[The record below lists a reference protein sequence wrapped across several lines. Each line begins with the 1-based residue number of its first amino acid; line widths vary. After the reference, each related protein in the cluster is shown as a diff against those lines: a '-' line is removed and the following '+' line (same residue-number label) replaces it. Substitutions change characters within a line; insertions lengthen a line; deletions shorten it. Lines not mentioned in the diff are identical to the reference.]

1 MQIIVDIAEGEG
13 GRPVGT
19 IRAETSPEV
28 RSFSGNLEFLAL
40 IEALYRDNVDAHP
53 VGESSDLDQMEES

>member
-19 IRAETSPEV
+19 IRAAGQPGV

-40 IEALYRDNVDAHP
+40 VEDLYRVNTDR
-53 VGESSDLDQMEES
+53 VGEASGPKETEES

>member
-19 IRAETSPEV
+19 IRTKGQRGV
-28 RSFSGNLEFLAL
+28 LSFTGNLEFLAQV
-40 IEALYRDNVDAHP
+40 EALYRVNADSAGKASGHN
-53 VGESSDLDQMEES
+53 EREES

>member
-19 IRAETSPEV
+19 IRAAGQPGV
-28 RSFSGNLEFLAL
+28 RSFSGNLEFLAMV
-40 IEALYRDNVDAHP
+40 EDLYRVNTDRA
-53 VGESSDLDQMEES
+53 GETPGLKETEES

>member
-19 IRAETSPEV
+19 IRAAGQPGV

-40 IEALYRDNVDAHP
+40 VEDLYRVNTDRA
-53 VGESSDLDQMEES
+53 GEASGLKETEES

>member
-1 MQIIVDIAEGEG
+1 MQLLVDIAEGEG

-19 IRAETSPEV
+19 IRAAGQPGV

-40 IEALYRDNVDAHP
+40 VEDLYRVNTDRA
-53 VGESSDLDQMEES
+53 GAGSGLKETEES

>member
-19 IRAETSPEV
+19 IRAAGQPGV

-40 IEALYRDNVDAHP
+40 VEALYRVNADMAAAEP
-53 VGESSDLDQMEES
+53 GPKETEES

>member
-19 IRAETSPEV
+19 IRAAGQPGV

-40 IEALYRDNVDAHP
+40 VEDLYRVNTDQA
-53 VGESSDLDQMEES
+53 GEASGLNDTEES

>member
-19 IRAETSPEV
+19 IRAAGQPGV

-40 IEALYRDNVDAHP
+40 VEDLYRVNTDGT
-53 VGESSDLDQMEES
+53 GEKSGLNEMEES